1 MEEKNK
7 KEGRQEGGMRH
18 RQEENL
24 YSPRATRMLEL
35 LSATDSGLKNYWV
48 AGVLQISMKKV
59 YFWVYY

>member
-1 MEEKNK
+1 MMEEKNK

-35 LSATDSGLKNYWV
+35 LSATDSGLKNYWA
-48 AGVLQISMKKV
+48 AGVL
-59 YFWVYY
+59 